1 MDSDGADYEGARIAD
16 RGTGAGA
23 GTGGCRKGGR
33 LWLWRTV
40 MADVCGCMRGWTV

>member
-23 GTGGCRKGGR
+23 ATGGCRKGGR
-33 LWLWRTV
+33 LWLYEGMDGLRLTSL
-40 MADVCGCMRGWTV
+40 